1 MSHDCMW
8 CMCAHLAWR
17 KKATVPLQTAC
28 RAACHGA
35 MPRRCGVRLRGNGAG
50 QLTTRWMAAGDAL
63 LHAAQ
68 RRGMVLGALSP
79 RRPGPVCVCC
89 ACAPAVR
96 VRQCSNP
103 LSAPLSKAMS
113 FLAHVVCSSF
123 CRRLFGLCLWLA
135 ACLPA
140 CLAARSPVS
149 RINTLAWW
157 LVCATCSST
166 GARGKSQGRGGAGQP
181 GAGDAWQPL
190 WQLVGR
196 LECWASLCANAV
208 HCVAR
213 IQCNVLRVAGVEC
226 VACCRCLSSPCVCPR
241 PRDGVGR
248 ELERL
253 LPASA
258 DLLERLVPASA
269 DLSASVAWSSVSRS
283 WTWTR

>member
-1 MSHDCMW
+1 
-8 CMCAHLAWR
+8 
-17 KKATVPLQTAC
+17 
-28 RAACHGA
+28 
-35 MPRRCGVRLRGNGAG
+35 MPRRDASAVWCAVAWQWRWPIDNTLDGGRRCASSCSTATRNGFGSAITPTARSRVR
-50 QLTTRWMAAGDAL
+50 
-63 LHAAQ
+63 
-68 RRGMVLGALSP
+68 VL
-79 RRPGPVCVCC
+79 CVCASC
-89 ACAPAVR
+89 ACAPVQQPP
-96 VRQCSNP
+96 QCAPVQGHVLPCARGLLVFLSALVWP
-103 LSAPLSKAMS
+103 LS
-113 FLAHVVCSSF
+113 LAC
-123 CRRLFGLCLWLA
+123 
-135 ACLPA
+135 CLPA

-241 PRDGVGR
+241 HRDGVGR